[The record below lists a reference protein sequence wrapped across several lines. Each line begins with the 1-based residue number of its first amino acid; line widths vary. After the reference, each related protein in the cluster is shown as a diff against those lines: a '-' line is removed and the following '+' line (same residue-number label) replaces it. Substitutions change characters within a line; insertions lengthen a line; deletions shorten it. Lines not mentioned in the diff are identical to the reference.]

1 MFRTITLT
9 ESELVIFINNRCWND
24 IKYIIPKGTDEYL
37 VIYWDD
43 TEKYDFY

>member
-9 ESELVIFINNRCWND
+9 ESELVVFINDRYWND

-43 TEKYDFY
+43 TEDYDMY